1 MENYVPG
8 KLDKLGLAYD
18 SLKIATPS
26 LIYCS
31 ITGYGQGGP
40 YGHKPGYD
48 VIVSGIGGLMHITG
62 PEVNQISVLQ
72 TFESTSLNFPFQKP
86 LLIIFLCEIMVLT
99 KNKEN

>member
-8 KLDKLGLAYD
+8 KLDKLGLGYD
-18 SLKIATPS
+18 NLKIATPS

-62 PEVNQISVLQ
+62 PEVNEILVLGAFWIHE
-72 TFESTSLNFPFQKP
+72 FEFSLTEIFLFKP
-86 LLIIFLCEIMVLT
+86 LLITF
-99 KNKEN
+99 